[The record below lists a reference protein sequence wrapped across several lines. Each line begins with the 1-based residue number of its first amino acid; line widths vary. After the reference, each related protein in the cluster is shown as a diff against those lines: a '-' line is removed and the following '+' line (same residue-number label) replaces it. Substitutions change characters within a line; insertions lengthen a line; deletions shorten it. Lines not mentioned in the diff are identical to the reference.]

1 MNFNKLLTN
10 LKKKISF
17 ITVGLLNTVFGYF
30 ISIFLLTSLKE
41 HLKIFYISI
50 LASTISI
57 LFSFVTY
64 KILHFKST
72 KKNFLKLIKS
82 ILVYSLLF
90 IFNALILNYFI
101 VNMNFSIL
109 LSQLI
114 VTAISAFILYFLHN
128 YFTFKEHS

>member
-90 IFNALILNYFI
+90 IFNASKYF
-101 VNMNFSIL
+101 VR
-109 LSQLI
+109 
-114 VTAISAFILYFLHN
+114 
-128 YFTFKEHS
+128 